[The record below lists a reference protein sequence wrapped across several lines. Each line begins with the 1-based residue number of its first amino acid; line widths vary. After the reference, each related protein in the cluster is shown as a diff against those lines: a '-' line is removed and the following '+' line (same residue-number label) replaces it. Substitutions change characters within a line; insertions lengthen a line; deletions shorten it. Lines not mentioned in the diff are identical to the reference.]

1 MSTKQQPKQ
10 QISIDTQYVKD
21 LSFENPGAPMSLT
34 KVKSSPQIDLAI
46 DIEVHPLSED
56 KKVYEVVL
64 NMNAK
69 ALVAG
74 EKIFLV
80 ELKYA
85 GIFSLVNFED
95 KEREM
100 MLAVYAPSILFPFA
114 RKIMAD
120 ATQNGGFQPLMI
132 DPIDFG
138 SLYQKKLSEDKNKQ
152 N

>member
-1 MSTKQQPKQ
+1 MSAKPEPKQ
-10 QISIDTQYVKD
+10 QISIDAQYVKD

-34 KVKSSPQIDLAI
+34 KVKSSPQIDLSI
-46 DIEVHPLSED
+46 DIEVYPLSD
-56 KKVYEVVL
+56 DNKAYEIVL

-69 ALVAG
+69 ALVEG

-85 GIFSLVNFED
+85 GIFSLVNFEE
-95 KEREM
+95 KERAM

-114 RKIMAD
+114 REIMAT
-120 ATQNGGFQPLMI
+120 ATKNGGFQPLMI